1 MFLSS
6 FSYRTALENQTQA
19 ESSTSAM
26 RSPHTGLGNAELQAQ
41 IKRRQAQQ
49 HMVTSSEFQMQSS
62 ERAPHAA
69 FTTGRAHP
77 AGGVESR
84 LLQQGGAWGSQDFLT
99 HHSDRSNSWAAN
111 NIRNDKNQDLQ
122 AYDFTFERL
131 DEQGKPIDGTAQG
144 LPLYA
149 PVDSKI
155 LDVQLTPAGSGRYGC
170 FVVMEYLDSKLRV
183 AVHHLASVAQGVAK
197 GDQIKGGT
205 IFGYQGGS
213 GNVAG
218 QYPTHVDI
226 VGTVE
231 AVEEFVRSNQSG
243 DFKTRVETGNRPVS

>member
-1 MFLSS
+1 
-6 FSYRTALENQTQA
+6 
-19 ESSTSAM
+19 
-26 RSPHTGLGNAELQAQ
+26 
-41 IKRRQAQQ
+41 
-49 HMVTSSEFQMQSS
+49 MQSGQ
-62 ERAPHAA
+62 RQPYGA

-77 AGGVESR
+77 GSGVESR
-84 LLQQGGAWGSQDFLT
+84 LLNQGGEWTTNDFLA

-111 NIRNDKNQDLQ
+111 RIRNEKNQHLQ

-131 DEQGKPIDGTAQG
+131 DEQGRPVDGTAQG

-155 LDVQLTPAGSGRYGC
+155 RDLQLTPAGSGRYGC
-170 FVVMEYLDSKLRV
+170 FVVMEYLDSGLRI
-183 AVHHLASVAQGVAK
+183 AVHHLESVEEGLSI
-197 GDQIKGGT
+197 GGEIKGGE

-213 GNVAG
+213 GNVRG

-231 AVEEFVRSNQSG
+231 AVEAFVRTNQTG
-243 DFKTRVETGNRPVS
+243 DFKTRVETGNRPIV